1 VASKVGSM
9 IDQHWA
15 SVLAAAASPSVSDTG
30 DLLRTAVR
38 LGLDIAPGTAGCS
51 ITERTG
57 SGYRTTASA
66 SELAVALDRWQY
78 DAGTGPCLSAASGG
92 AVERLD
98 DMVRET
104 RFPAFRTAAAEAGVR
119 SSLSVGLTGLDRP
132 AALNLYAATPAAYAA
147 ERPRAVADLL
157 ARCVTALLPGGRPP
171 QDSAGLA
178 AARARG
184 DRISRAL
191 AVLMATRRLDRAAAF
206 AELTRQSQ
214 RQGRSVSELAE
225 DLLLRAGRQ
234 NAP

>member
-1 VASKVGSM
+1 MASKVGSM

-15 SVLAAAASPSVSDTG
+15 SVLAAAASPPVSDPG

-38 LGLDIAPGTAGCS
+38 LGLDIAPGTSGCS
-51 ITERTG
+51 VTELTG
-57 SGYRTTASA
+57 SGYRTTVSA
-66 SELAVALDRWQY
+66 NELAVALDQRQY

-98 DMVRET
+98 DMVREA
-104 RFPAFRTAAAEAGVR
+104 RFPEFRTAAAEAGVR

-132 AALNLYAATPAAYAA
+132 AALNLYAGTPGAYAA
-147 ERPRAVADLL
+147 GRTLAVADLL
-157 ARCVTALLPGGRPP
+157 ARAIAALLPGGRPP
-171 QDSAGLA
+171 PDSAGLA
-178 AARARG
+178 AERARG

-191 AVLMATRRLDRAAAF
+191 RLLMATRRLDRAAAF

-214 RQGRSVSELAE
+214 RQGRSVAELAE